1 MDKNR
6 VGINQIAL
14 LYLLSIAGGKFLTL
28 PSILAKD
35 VGHDSWLVLVF
46 GFLWD
51 AICLCFLLWAI
62 KLNQSG
68 KMDLAAILNKTLSKV
83 VTKIVMVLFFVIFI
97 IRANILLASCYK
109 TFAVTFDVS
118 TNWIVF
124 VLPIA
129 FLSFFAIKLGF
140 NAIARTSQLL
150 FGIIFISVLF
160 LVLSPVSQVK
170 ISSLLPIGEA
180 GWGKIIGDSFLR
192 GFWFSDYLFVY
203 FVWDSI
209 KLKNNKVYAPIM
221 LGFAVGVALT
231 VCMNAVFVAL
241 YGSMASEFDLAM
253 SKIGVYFVS
262 NSSNGRWDWLTLS
275 IWLTSVFLKIIVF
288 IFCAY
293 RSLEKLFEFN
303 PNKLNVVALIFI
315 ALTLMLPML
324 ISSETVLST
333 VVAWGLI
340 PFAFVQYAL
349 PISLPFLTKLANK
362 KTETVKNE

>member
-6 VGINQIAL
+6 VGINQLAL
-14 LYLLSIAGGKFLTL
+14 LYLLSIEGGKFLTL

-35 VGHDSWLVLVF
+35 VGHDSWLVVAF

-62 KLNQSG
+62 RLNQKS
-68 KMDLAAILNKTLSKV
+68 KFDLAAILNKTVTKV
-83 VTKIVMVLFFVIFI
+83 VSKIVMVLFFVIFV
-97 IRANILLASCYK
+97 IRANILLAACYK

-124 VLPIA
+124 AIPIA
-129 FLSFFAIKLGF
+129 ALAFFAIKLGF
-140 NAIARTSQLL
+140 NAIARTTQLL

-160 LVLSPVSQVK
+160 LVLSPVSQVELT
-170 ISSLLPIGEA
+170 SLLPLGEA

-192 GFWFSDYLFVY
+192 SFWFSDYLFIY
-203 FVWDSI
+203 FV
-209 KLKNNKVYAPIM
+209 LENVEVKNNRVYAPIM
-221 LGFAVGVALT
+221 AGFVVGAVLT

-241 YGSMASEFDLAM
+241 YGNMAPNFELAM

-275 IWLTSVFLKIIVF
+275 VWLMSVFLKIIVF

-293 RSLEKLFEFN
+293 KSMEKIFEFKSG
-303 PNKLNVVALIFI
+303 KLNIVALIFI
-315 ALTLMLPML
+315 TLLLMLPML
-324 ISSETVLST
+324 VSSDTILST
-333 VVAWGLI
+333 AVVWGLI
-340 PFAFVQYAL
+340 PFALLQYGL
-349 PISLPFLTKLANK
+349 PVALPFLTKLAQR
-362 KTETVKNE
+362 KTEAKNE

>member
-51 AICLCFLLWAI
+51 AICLC
-62 KLNQSG
+62 
-68 KMDLAAILNKTLSKV
+68 
-83 VTKIVMVLFFVIFI
+83 FFVIFI

-170 ISSLLPIGEA
+170 ITSLLPIGEA

-209 KLKNNKVYAPIM
+209 KVKNNKVYAPIL

-231 VCMNAVFVAL
+231 VWTPFSWRYTEVWRR
-241 YGSMASEFDLAM
+241 
-253 SKIGVYFVS
+253 
-262 NSSNGRWDWLTLS
+262 SSTW
-275 IWLTSVFLKIIVF
+275 
-288 IFCAY
+288 
-293 RSLEKLFEFN
+293 
-303 PNKLNVVALIFI
+303 
-315 ALTLMLPML
+315 
-324 ISSETVLST
+324 
-333 VVAWGLI
+333 
-340 PFAFVQYAL
+340 Q
-349 PISLPFLTKLANK
+349 
-362 KTETVKNE
+362 